1 MNRETLRL
9 TFLTGVCICLASCA
23 ATTQVSVK
31 TDYNHKTSFSGYKTY
46 ALDLSEAPE
55 LRPTGRAALTDALK
69 SSLAARGITETGKGS
84 ADLIVVPVVST
95 QSKLHTMPTRNT
107 TYVMSHRGYG
117 SGDWYM
123 NYDVSEYTEGTLVLD
138 FLDRKKH
145 QIVFRGLGQGVVT
158 TAERNAAAIRDA
170 VQRIVADIPK

>member
-9 TFLTGVCICLASCA
+9 SFFAGVCIGLASCA
-23 ATTQVSVK
+23 TTPQVSVK

-69 SSLAARGITETGKGS
+69 SSLAARGITEAGKGS
-84 ADLIVVPVVST
+84 ADLVVVPVVST
-95 QSKLHTMPTRNT
+95 QAKLHTMPTRNT
-107 TYVMSHRGYG
+107 TYALSHRGYG

-123 NYDVSEYTEGTLVLD
+123 NYDVSQYTEGTLVID

-145 QIVFRGLGQGVVT
+145 QIVFRGLAQGVLST
-158 TAERNAAAIRDA
+158 RGA
-170 VQRIVADIPK
+170 

>member
-1 MNRETLRL
+1 MKRETLRL
-9 TFLTGVCICLASCA
+9 TFLIGACICLASCA

-31 TDYNHKTSFSGYKTY
+31 TDYNHKASFSGYKTY

-55 LRPTGRAALTDALK
+55 LRPTGQAALADALK
-69 SSLAARGITETGKGS
+69 SSLAARGITEAGKGS

-95 QSKLHTMPTRNT
+95 QAKLHTMPTRNT
-107 TYVMSHRGYG
+107 TYVLSHRGYG

-123 NYDVSEYTEGTLVLD
+123 NYDTTAYTEGTLVLD